1 MIKIIEFID
10 EDGALKMD
18 LKELITFRTIIQE
31 RTFSNAA
38 IKLHYA
44 QSTITNQVQ
53 RLEKELGIKLF
64 ERGWDAELTPAG
76 KIFAKEVE
84 ELIKHWNFVS
94 EQAKFLQKEEIG
106 VLNIGIIETIAIN
119 ILPRVLKRFAECK
132 PNITCNFIVGNT
144 ASLSMAL
151 LNKSIDFAICAN
163 SSSYNLDFEPIYDE
177 KISFIVTNDH
187 QLAKKKSISINEL
200 LEYPLIIG
208 GKDCLYSIILEEELS
223 KLPTR
228 PFCYSI
234 SQISSIPLFV
244 EKLLGIGVVISSLK
258 LSENFVKIP
267 IKIGK
272 PYIQIGILK
281 EGKNNYMSSTKKLF
295 LQILKEEILH
305 EGRTLY

>member
-1 MIKIIEFID
+1 
-10 EDGALKMD
+10 MD

-76 KIFAKEVE
+76 KIFAEEVD

-106 VLNIGIIETIAIN
+106 VLNIGIIETLAVS
-119 ILPRVLKRFAECK
+119 ILPKVLKKFAEYK
-132 PNITCNFIVGNT
+132 PNIICNFIVGNT
-144 ASLSMAL
+144 DSLSTAL
-151 LNKSIDFAICAN
+151 FNNSIDFAIC
-163 SSSYNLDFEPIYDE
+163 SSSSEYNLDFEPIYNE
-177 KISFIVTNDH
+177 KISFIVANNH
-187 QLAKKKSISINEL
+187 PFAEKKSISIDKL

-208 GKDCLYSIILEEELS
+208 GKDCLYSIRLEEELL
-223 KLPTR
+223 KLPNR

-244 EKLLGIGVVISSLK
+244 EKLSGIGVVISSLQ

-267 IKIGK
+267 INIIN
-272 PYIQIGILK
+272 PYIQIGILQQV
-281 EGKNNYMSSTKKLF
+281 KNHYISSTKKLF
-295 LQILKEEILH
+295 LEILKEEILL
-305 EGRTLY
+305 EKLWETN

>member
-1 MIKIIEFID
+1 
-10 EDGALKMD
+10 MD

-53 RLEKELGIKLF
+53 RLERELGIKLF

-76 KIFAKEVE
+76 KIFAEEVD

-106 VLNIGIIETIAIN
+106 ILNIGIIETIAVN
-119 ILPRVLKRFAECK
+119 ILPRALKKFAEYK

-144 ASLSMAL
+144 DSLSNAL
-151 LNKSIDFAICAN
+151 FNNSIDFAICSN
-163 SSSYNLDFEPIYDE
+163 SNRYNLDFEPIYNE
-177 KISFIVTNDH
+177 KISFIVVNNH
-187 QLAKKKSISINEL
+187 LFAEKKSISIDKL

-208 GKDCLYSIILEEELS
+208 GKDCLYSIRLEEELL
-223 KLPTR
+223 KLPKK
-228 PFCYSI
+228 PFCYSV
-234 SQISSIPLFV
+234 SQISSIPSFV
-244 EKLLGIGVVISSLK
+244 EKLSGIGVVISSLQ
-258 LSENFVKIP
+258 LSGKFVRLP
-267 IKIGK
+267 ISIGD

-281 EGKNNYMSSTKKLF
+281 QVKNHYMSSTKKLF
-295 LQILKEEILH
+295 LEILKEEILL
-305 EGRTLY
+305 EKL